1 MLSHLAIAPSL
12 AFSESGEPKPLLLTL
27 SVVRRWVENFRFL
40 LPAEPRLFHSTF
52 RQVDR
57 ASKPKRLP
65 PTGTLRT
72 GLSPLFVFMRAFR
85 AFAFLPE
92 SLNTSQRSFT
102 RHTR

>member
-27 SVVRRWVENFRFL
+27 SVVRRSVENFRFH

-57 ASKPKRLP
+57 ASEPKRLP

-72 GLSPLFVFMRAFR
+72 ELSLSFVFMRAFR

-92 SLNTSQRSFT
+92 SLNTSQRPFT